1 MEEIGES
8 FPNKT
13 SLNRKERERETPL
26 TKQMQTNPF
35 SPIRFAL
42 FSTKGTNP
50 TKNISIIMS
59 HYAEFEHSDWLLDF
73 QPIGALKF

>member
-50 TKNISIIMS
+50 TKNIYRVKLG
-59 HYAEFEHSDWLLDF
+59 YACSFA
-73 QPIGALKF
+73 AL